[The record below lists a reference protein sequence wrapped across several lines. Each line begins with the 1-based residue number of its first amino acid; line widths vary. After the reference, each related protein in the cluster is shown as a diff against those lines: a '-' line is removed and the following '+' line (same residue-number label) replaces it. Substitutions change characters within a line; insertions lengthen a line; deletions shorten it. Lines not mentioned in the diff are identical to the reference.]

1 MNTHWGK
8 HNTRYRAGKKRKA
21 EEVTEDEKPLD
32 LGLEDLPIFG
42 MGGNN
47 NETIFKKGNHL
58 YFYDDVTTLNN
69 LKFTRLLRDLDR
81 EQQVQ
86 LLRGEITEPTIHIH
100 INSPGGSLLD
110 GFSMASSVLACKSK
124 TVAYAEAIVASAATL
139 PLVCCN
145 ERHIQKYCYV
155 LIHQLSSGFWGTY
168 ENFLDE
174 QTNLDNLMDQLCDL
188 YHEHTKVPKKKLRG
202 ILKHDL
208 YWNAETCIKYSVV
221 DDMC

>member
-21 EEVTEDEKPLD
+21 EDVTEDEKPLD

-86 LLRGEITEPTIHIH
+86 LLH
-100 INSPGGSLLD
+100 
-110 GFSMASSVLACKSK
+110 
-124 TVAYAEAIVASAATL
+124 Y
-139 PLVCCN
+139 
-145 ERHIQKYCYV
+145 
-155 LIHQLSSGFWGTY
+155 
-168 ENFLDE
+168 E
-174 QTNLDNLMDQLCDL
+174 QT
-188 YHEHTKVPKKKLRG
+188 G
-202 ILKHDL
+202 
-208 YWNAETCIKYSVV
+208 
-221 DDMC
+221 

>member
-1 MNTHWGK
+1 MNTHWGT
-8 HNTRYRAGKKRKA
+8 HNTRYSTGKKRKV
-21 EEVTEDEKPLD
+21 EEVVEDVKPLA

-42 MGGNN
+42 MGGNTN
-47 NETIFKKGNHL
+47 DSIFKKGNHI
-58 YFYDDVTTLNN
+58 YFYDEVSILNN
-69 LKFTRLLRDLDR
+69 LKFTRLLNELDR
-81 EQQVQ
+81 QQQVQ
-86 LLRGEITEPTIHIH
+86 LHLGEITEPTIHIH

-124 TVAYAEAIVASAATL
+124 TISYAEAIVASAATL

-145 ERHIQKYCYV
+145 ERNIQKYCYV

-174 QTNLDNLMDQLCDL
+174 QSNLDNLMDQLCEL
-188 YHEHTKVPKKKLRG
+188 YHKHTKVPKKKLRD

-208 YWNAETCIKYSVV
+208 YWNAETCIKYGVV
-221 DDMC
+221 DNMC